1 MSLLLALPLMLA
13 QIGPFTPP
21 GGAPVSPLPPELRDR
36 PQSQNRKPR
45 PQASPPP
52 AEITAEAPSTGTT
65 ECLKH
70 AAADP
75 TAAVDQARAWRDG
88 TADVERAAADLCL
101 GTALSE
107 LQRFGEAE
115 AAFLDGRQ
123 ASEGA
128 PALRAR
134 LGAMAANA
142 ALATGAAARALGF
155 LDTAKA
161 DLGEARDGPLSAD
174 IALDRA
180 RALVALERLPE
191 ADAALTEAR
200 TLAPQSAE
208 AWLLSA
214 TLSRRMDKLADAQ
227 ARIETAGRLAPAD
240 AAAAPEIGLE
250 AGVIA
255 MLSGREDAARKSWRS
270 VVATAPRSAAAES
283 ARRYL
288 VQIGDTP
295 AAAPASGR

>member
-21 GGAPVSPLPPELRDR
+21 GGGSVSPLPPEL
-36 PQSQNRKPR
+36 QNRKAR
-45 PQASPPP
+45 PQAPSPSPVELP
-52 AEITAEAPSTGTT
+52 AETSSSSTTD
-65 ECLKH
+65 CLKH

-75 TAAVDQARAWRDG
+75 TAEVDQARAWRDG
-88 TADVERAAADLCL
+88 AADVEHAAADLCL

-107 LQRFGEAE
+107 LQRFSEAE

-134 LGAMAANA
+134 LGAMAGNA

-155 LDTAKA
+155 LDTAKT
-161 DLGEARDGPLSAD
+161 DLGEARDGPLPTD

-191 ADAALTEAR
+191 AETALAEAR
-200 TLAPQSAE
+200 TLAPESAE

-227 ARIETAGRLAPAD
+227 TRIETAGRLAPAN
-240 AAAAPEIGLE
+240 AGVAPEIGLE

-270 VVATAPRSAAAES
+270 VVATAPQSAAAES

-295 AAAPASGR
+295 AAAPTTGR